1 MPSRKVKAQ
10 AHELDAFAEK
20 YELNAVLYGDPIEFL
35 FQVMA
40 DQVQGADGKPVSA
53 EIGERTRAAE
63 TLMSHRFPKVKAQ
76 EVADPSRP
84 MVQFSINMSPPP
96 PQIEVGKPPMKVI
109 EIKSIEPA
117 SG

>member
-20 YELNAVLYGDPIEFL
+20 YELNAALYGDPIEFL
-35 FQVMA
+35 FTVMA
-40 DQVQGADGKPVSA
+40 NQLKTKDGKPLA
-53 EIGERTRAAE
+53 ADTHERVRAAE

-84 MVQFSINMSPPP
+84 MVQFSINMTPP
-96 PQIEVGKPPMKVI
+96 PQIEVGKAPTKVI
-109 EIKSIEPA
+109 EIKSTEPS